1 MLQAASTKNF
11 FHAYQQSLAGGG
23 EKGLS
28 KSIKKQ
34 KFMTKIIFSDVEL
47 NSKKLWKM
55 ISADN
60 VKANK
65 TSRKKDL
72 VAVSYKFS

>member
-1 MLQAASTKNF
+1 MN
-11 FHAYQQSLAGGG
+11 
-23 EKGLS
+23 
-28 KSIKKQ
+28 
-34 KFMTKIIFSDVEL
+34 VEL